1 MYKIND
7 RIIKVAI
14 FDLDGT
20 LLDSLGVWYDID
32 IKFLS
37 KRNLEVPSDYAKN
50 ISGLSFKQ
58 VAEYTVKYF
67 NLKEN
72 VEDVMKEW
80 FEMAVEEYS
89 TNVLLKPY
97 AKDYLRYVKD
107 EGVRLCVAT
116 NLPASLSVPALK
128 NNDVMDFFDAI
139 YQPEDVGKSKNHPDL
154 FLYCAKELNTN
165 PESCIVF
172 EDIPSNIQGAKKA
185 NMLTCGVYD
194 SYSLY
199 YQEDLKKLSDIYITS
214 YKELLA

>member
-1 MYKIND
+1 M
-7 RIIKVAI
+7 
-14 FDLDGT
+14 
-20 LLDSLGVWYDID
+20 
-32 IKFLS
+32 
-37 KRNLEVPSDYAKN
+37 
-50 ISGLSFKQ
+50 
-58 VAEYTVKYF
+58 
-67 NLKEN
+67 
-72 VEDVMKEW
+72 
-80 FEMAVEEYS
+80 
-89 TNVLLKPY
+89 
-97 AKDYLRYVKD
+97 
-107 EGVRLCVAT
+107 
-116 NLPASLSVPALK
+116 NLPERLVDAIRREIEGYPLSEIAETARNVSNNYRGMKGFVSGEDEAKAYVAYRMPATFASLSVPALK